1 MFALERLVGRARIE
15 RVSVSLSDPREPEV
29 FFRTNAVE
37 VRVARLDV
45 PPARLALLEHTLTGK
60 ERARA
65 RRLAEPAGRRFAA
78 ARGLLREELGA
89 RLGVKPE
96 AVELRTG
103 PTGKLFAPGPVS
115 FNVGHSGDLAV
126 FAFARG
132 REVGI
137 DVERKRSIR
146 DLDRVAAIA
155 LSSAENAALQLLPA
169 AARQDAFF
177 ERWTRKEAYLKACG
191 DGLSR
196 DPRGVEDADGWEV
209 VSFEPAPGFAGAVC
223 IEAS

>member
-1 MFALERLVGRARIE
+1 MRAA
-15 RVSVSLSDPREPEV
+15 LSDPREAEV
-29 FFRTNAVE
+29 VFSTDAVE

-45 PPARLALLEHTLTGK
+45 PPARLARLERALSGE

-65 RRLAEPAGRRFAA
+65 RRLAEPTGRRFAA
-78 ARGLLREELGA
+78 ARGLLRELLGA
-89 RLGVKPE
+89 RLGVRPE

-103 PTGKLFAPGPVS
+103 PTGKLSSPGPVI

-126 FAFARG
+126 FALATG

-137 DVERKRSIR
+137 DVERKRPIL

-155 LSSAENAALQLLPA
+155 LSPAETAALQHLPA
-169 AARQDAFF
+169 AARLDAFF

-191 DGLSR
+191 DGLFR
-196 DPRGVEDADGWEV
+196 DPCRVNGTGGWKV
-209 VSFEPAPGFAGAVC
+209 VSFEPAPGFVGALC
-223 IEAS
+223 IESP